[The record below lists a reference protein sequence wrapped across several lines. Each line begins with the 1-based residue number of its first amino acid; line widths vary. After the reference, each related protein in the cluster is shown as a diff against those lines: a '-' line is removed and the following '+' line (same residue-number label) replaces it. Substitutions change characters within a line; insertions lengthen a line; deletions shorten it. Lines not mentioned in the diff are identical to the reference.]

1 MIFYICADLMTKLAM
16 AITDSK
22 HMSIIFFEA
31 FNTGRKNIAVLIDLA
46 RIHGNISHSCRKC
59 IFCHC
64 VLFNVA
70 IIFHFFL
77 FFHFFTFIYLKW
89 ILLLLIRC
97 IFVYI
102 FICLFFVRII
112 YIFFVIRYFS
122 NWFIDLWQI
131 YKSLYRL
138 FINLLIFIYLN
149 LIFTF
154 RRNWLRMFWF

>member
-1 MIFYICADLMTKLAM
+1 MIFNICADLMSKLSM
-16 AITDSK
+16 AITDPK

-31 FNTGRKNIAVLIDLA
+31 FNAGRENIAVLIDLA
-46 RIHGNISHSCRKC
+46 RIHGNVSHSCRKC

-70 IIFHFFL
+70 IIFHFSL
-77 FFHFFTFIYLKW
+77 FFYFFAFIYLKR

-102 FICLFFVRII
+102 FICLFLVRII

-122 NWFIDLWQI
+122 
-131 YKSLYRL
+131 Y
-138 FINLLIFIYLN
+138 
-149 LIFTF
+149 
-154 RRNWLRMFWF
+154 